1 MSNKTKKI
9 VYLIYGILLSLLLV
23 VSGILLMISCYNIY
37 QLGDRPFTPESISEA
52 FSKIQ
57 AIIYVTLGGI
67 AIGAILKIFLPIDEP
82 KFKANIAPI
91 TTLKRLEGK
100 YDLSACEKADIA
112 TYTKARVIRI
122 VLKVIAIA
130 LCTIFSLPVLIVALI
145 PASYTMEYNQ
155 SVVTLCYLII
165 PAFIVCAL
173 FALAY
178 VYSNE
183 ILINT
188 QISSLKALIADGKV
202 QKREVTECSACKRR
216 KERYHIAAARIIV
229 AIVAV
234 IFIVLGIF
242 NGGMEDVL
250 SKAINICTECIGLG

>member
-1 MSNKTKKI
+1 M
-9 VYLIYGILLSLLLV
+9 L
-23 VSGILLMISCYNIY
+23 SCYNIY
-37 QLGDRPFTPESISEA
+37 QLGDRPFTPESISDA

-57 AIIYVTLGGI
+57 AIIYVTMCGV
-67 AIGAILKIFLPIDEP
+67 AIGALLKIFLPLDEP
-82 KFKANIAPI
+82 KFKANIAPF
-91 TTLKRLEGK
+91 TTLKRLQDK

-112 TYTKARVIRI
+112 TYKKAKVIRI
-122 VLKVIAIA
+122 ILKVITIV
-130 LCTIFSLPVLIVALI
+130 LCTIFSLPALIVALV

-155 SVVTLCYLII
+155 SIVTLCYLII

-178 VYSNE
+178 VYSNG

-188 QISSLKALIADGKV
+188 QISSFKALVADGKV
-202 QKREVTECSACKRR
+202 QKREETECSACKRR
-216 KERYHIAAARIIV
+216 KERYHIAAARIII
-229 AIVAV
+229 ATVAV

-242 NGGMEDVL
+242 NGGMADVL